1 MKKEVKSRKPVVFV
15 PIEDESSRKFWE
27 ESGYKVRTVHFASKK
42 RLYAIVPVESEE
54 ERRYLQN
61 LYDADL
67 KREQRYKEK
76 WKDALSFDVDLQE
89 VLDAMEE
96 PDTPEDIA
104 MDMVLLNLLMDEV
117 VDLSEEKQRIAQMI
131 ANKELERDVAEELG
145 IPKTTLNYRKKKL
158 IKELKEIFN
167 V

>member
-1 MKKEVKSRKPVVFV
+1 MTKNDKNRNPVVFI

-27 ESGYKVRTVHFASKK
+27 ESGYKVRTVHFAPRK
-42 RLYAIVPVESEE
+42 RMYAIVPVESEE

-76 WKDALSFDVDLQE
+76 WNDALSFDVDLQE
-89 VLDAMEE
+89 VLDVLEE
-96 PDTPEDIA
+96 PATPEDIA

-117 VDLSEEKQRIAQMI
+117 VNLSEEKQRIAQMI
-131 ANKELERDVAEELG
+131 ANEELEKDVAEELG
-145 IPKTTLNYRKKKL
+145 IPKTTLNYRKRKL
-158 IKELKEIFN
+158 IEDLREKFN
-167 V
+167 I

>member
-1 MKKEVKSRKPVVFV
+1 MTKNDKNRKPVVFV

-27 ESGYKVRTVHFASKK
+27 ESGYKVRTVYFAPKK

-76 WKDALSFDVDLQE
+76 WNDALSFDVDLQE
-89 VLDAMEE
+89 VLDVLEE
-96 PDTPEDIA
+96 PATPEDIA

-117 VDLSEEKQRIAQMI
+117 VNLSEEKQRIAQMI
-131 ANKELERDVAEELG
+131 ANEEIEKDVAEELG
-145 IPKTTLNYRKKKL
+145 IPKTTLNYRKRKL
-158 IKELKEIFN
+158 IEDLREKFN
-167 V
+167 I